1 MANYINTL
9 NIAAQQAALQ
19 SRIPG
24 SVGLEQQSS
33 QNIAAGLAGQIDPGT
48 QRQIGEW
55 AAARGIMSGSV
66 GGPINDTA
74 FLKLMSDTAYERE
87 QQAQQNLNAAYAR
100 NPAAPIFDVSSQL
113 LGPSQLGQLT
123 LSQAEALSRERLS
136 TRQQDEV
143 ERAAAVKESQLGR
156 QLTEEERANLVK
168 EALARAEL
176 EERTRSNLAQE
187 NLRWQ
192 EIAAANARN
201 AAAGSTGGT
210 TRQLPTGIVGPAT
223 GGDQVYRSLASGTL
237 PGKSDWSAPLTA
249 EDLVAGRSATPTT
262 PGWGYQPTSQG
273 TMYTGEVGGYLDPT
287 SSSQDWLLD
296 PYVQQV
302 LPDLQAAGLVP

>member
-1 MANYINTL
+1 MAILGENENFPLSRILMAGDPRIPQATTPKPATTALPVPVATTTPVATAGYTPPTPNYSLGGDLTGNLTETAAKQNLAGMDELTAMSNYINTL

-113 LGPSQLGQLT
+113 LGPSQLGQLS
-123 LSQAEALSRERLS
+123 LSQAEALSREKL
-136 TRQQDEV
+136 TARQQDEV

-156 QLTEEERANLVK
+156 QLTEEERAALERESIARAALEENIRSSL
-168 EALARAEL
+168 ERESLARDEFD
-176 EERTRSNLAQE
+176 
-187 NLRWQ
+187 LRLS
-192 EIAAANARN
+192 ASTPPRN
-201 AAAGSTGGT
+201 P
-210 TRQLPTGIVGPAT
+210 QGI
-223 GGDQVYRSLASGTL
+223 
-237 PGKSDWSAPLTA
+237 
-249 EDLVAGRSATPTT
+249 
-262 PGWGYQPTSQG
+262 
-273 TMYTGEVGGYLDPT
+273 TGEYSPGGQIF
-287 SSSQDWLLD
+287 S
-296 PYVQQV
+296 YV
-302 LPDLQAAGLVP
+302 